1 MHRGV
6 VVVLLA
12 LIALAV
18 GILGVGPPRAHAV
31 TRSAADRL
39 WNRGFAATAIE
50 ADRATP
56 FSHPGQ
62 IKVYF
67 YAEGWYPNAVG
78 WYSPCHRSSLPAR
91 IDRHRI
97 WTGRP
102 EAGGRDE
109 HCPRGPRRRSRWL
122 EEFFRRDPRW
132 RLVDGRLL
140 LAAGNAAIRL
150 RPANLVIP
158 A

>member
-1 MHRGV
+1 MPRGV
-6 VVVLLA
+6 LVVLLA
-12 LIALAV
+12 LTTLIA
-18 GILGVGPPRAHAV
+18 GIFGAGPARAHAV

-39 WNRGFAATAIE
+39 WNRGFAATTIE

-78 WYSPCHRSSLPAR
+78 WYSPCGHSSLQAH
-91 IDRHRI
+91 IDGNRI

-102 EAGGRDE
+102 QADGRDE

-122 EEFFRRDPRW
+122 EEFFRRDPHW
-132 RLVDGRLL
+132 RLVGGRLL
-140 LAAGNAAIRL
+140 LRASNAAIRL

-158 A
+158 G